1 MASKG
6 WKSAVELQFKGY
18 LRENGDVGTRNL
30 VAVVA
35 SVICSTTPVQEI
47 ADAVPGAVAV
57 THQYG

>member
-1 MASKG
+1 MD
-6 WKSAVELQFKGY
+6 LQFRGY
-18 LRENGDVGTRNL
+18 LRENGEVGTRNL

-47 ADAVPGAVAV
+47 AEAVPGTVAV